1 LKLRAVPRLAVGID
15 EMINIASKIKNNI
28 RKGKIIEYVRKLC
41 NTVVFPGEHVSSL
54 SVAILSILVTTFPFD
69 Q

>member
-1 LKLRAVPRLAVGID
+1 
-15 EMINIASKIKNNI
+15 MINIASKIKNKI
-28 RKGKIIEYVRKLC
+28 RKGKIMEYVRKLC
-41 NTVVFPGEHVSSL
+41 NTVFFPGEHVSSL